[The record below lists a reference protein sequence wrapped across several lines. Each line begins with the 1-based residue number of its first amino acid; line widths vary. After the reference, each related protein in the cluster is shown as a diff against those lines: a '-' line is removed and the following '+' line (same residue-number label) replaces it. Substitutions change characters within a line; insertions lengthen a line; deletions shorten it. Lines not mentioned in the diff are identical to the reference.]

1 MDRILSRLT
10 SNRKRSAT
18 EKQIKQNPWFFKI
31 RDSSKSHE
39 IILRGFC
46 YCFFIVIVLPRE
58 KDARAFSLPELEYNL
73 SLLFD
78 MSESE
83 IVQVDKQ
90 YVNCYCVVYQL
101 YCMLTYA
108 HYSAMYWPHLNS
120 FFYILYT
127 AERQPETINLCHP
140 TLPYICRYY
149 TNCTQ
154 LNCTTVNSISRV
166 KYKTFHC
173 AELDEMKSVSLHLGR
188 SILVYTSFCFYF
200 FVSDFATKGTSL

>member
-1 MDRILSRLT
+1 MKVKT
-10 SNRKRSAT
+10 
-18 EKQIKQNPWFFKI
+18 
-31 RDSSKSHE
+31 HE
-39 IILRGFC
+39 INLRGFC

-127 AERQPETINLCHP
+127 SERQPESICVIPLYNTFVDTTTIALNL
-140 TLPYICRYY
+140 TLP
-149 TNCTQ
+149 Q
-154 LNCTTVNSISRV
+154 
-166 KYKTFHC
+166 
-173 AELDEMKSVSLHLGR
+173 
-188 SILVYTSFCFYF
+188 
-200 FVSDFATKGTSL
+200 